1 MSPADGYV
9 VSVDNE
15 AIKSIARAAGAP
27 IDKGAGIKL
36 HAKRGYIVKK
46 GDPLIEIYA
55 ESEGKLS
62 EAQALTM
69 KIEPIT
75 VEGMLLGK
83 VS

>member
-1 MSPADGYV
+1 M
-9 VSVDNE
+9 DNE
-15 AIKSIARAAGAP
+15 AIKNISRAAGAP

-36 HAKRGYIVKK
+36 YAKRGYIVKK

-55 ESEGKLS
+55 ESGGKLS
-62 EAQALTM
+62 EAQALAM
-69 KIEPIT
+69 KIQPIT